1 MPIYQYHC
9 ASCGADLE
17 IFQHMTDPTLEV
29 CPKCKGKLK
38 KVFSPVGIVFKGS
51 GFYATDS
58 KKSSSATS
66 SSSTATSPQ
75 ASGPSS
81 QTSSAPPAAPASS
94 GASDSPASSGTSDSA
109 APPSPASS

>member
-17 IFQHMTDPTLEV
+17 IFQRMTEASLTV
-29 CPKCKGKLK
+29 CPECQGELR

-58 KKSSSATS
+58 KKSSTAGVPPVTADAGSTPAKTAPATE
-66 SSSTATSPQ
+66 TA
-75 ASGPSS
+75 
-81 QTSSAPPAAPASS
+81 AAPAS
-94 GASDSPASSGTSDSA
+94 PGTSATTATPGTSA
-109 APPSPASS
+109 ATPAAT